1 MLTYRHKCL
10 LIDIKFIS
18 GKTTSI
24 KSKISAK
31 DFAQK
36 FSSKFLAARCFLVLL
51 TWKILNM
58 LHILNIF
65 QLTFMC
71 KLAVFVNKN
80 TYQKTLTLLNLKIYN
95 LLFSA
100 TVSTIKFQN
109 YKVFLILQ
117 SMTSLEFVGWN
128 FCTFWLSVEVML
140 ISRDSVKTQQTYC
153 FRPRYTLMYH

>member
-24 KSKISAK
+24 KRKSSAK
-31 DFAQK
+31 DFIQK
-36 FSSKFLAARCFLVLL
+36 CSSKFLAPSCFLIDMKNLECVS
-51 TWKILNM
+51 
-58 LHILNIF
+58 IF

-95 LLFSA
+95 LLVSA

-128 FCTFWLSVEVML
+128 FCTFWLSVEITL

-153 FRPRYTLMYH
+153 FRPCYTLMYH

>member
-1 MLTYRHKCL
+1 MFADRHKVYIRKNNINQAQNFSKRLYSKMFFQVFSTKMLPCV
-10 LIDIKFIS
+10 IDMKNLECVS
-18 GKTTSI
+18 
-24 KSKISAK
+24 
-31 DFAQK
+31 
-36 FSSKFLAARCFLVLL
+36 
-51 TWKILNM
+51 
-58 LHILNIF
+58 IF

-80 TYQKTLTLLNLKIYN
+80 TYQKTLTLLNLKIYD

-128 FCTFWLSVEVML
+128 FCTFWLSVEITL

>member
-1 MLTYRHKCL
+1 MFADRHKVYNRKNNINQAQNFSKRLYSKMFFQVFSTKMLPCV
-10 LIDIKFIS
+10 IDMKNLECVS
-18 GKTTSI
+18 
-24 KSKISAK
+24 
-31 DFAQK
+31 
-36 FSSKFLAARCFLVLL
+36 
-51 TWKILNM
+51 
-58 LHILNIF
+58 IF

-128 FCTFWLSVEVML
+128 FCTFWLSVEITL

>member
-1 MLTYRHKCL
+1 MFADRHKVYIRKNNINQAQNFSKRLYSKMFFQVFSTKMLPCV
-10 LIDIKFIS
+10 IDMKNLECVF
-18 GKTTSI
+18 
-24 KSKISAK
+24 
-31 DFAQK
+31 
-36 FSSKFLAARCFLVLL
+36 
-51 TWKILNM
+51 
-58 LHILNIF
+58 IF

-117 SMTSLEFVGWN
+117 SMTSLEFVG
-128 FCTFWLSVEVML
+128 
-140 ISRDSVKTQQTYC
+140 
-153 FRPRYTLMYH
+153 